1 MRFVHDHHRR
11 IERVAAVTDSTLLQ
25 IAPRIAAHF
34 AHPEIRVFAG
44 DEKDKAL
51 AWLQTGS

>member
-1 MRFVHDHHRR
+1 MRFVHGHHRK

-34 AHPEIRVFAG
+34 AHPEIRVFAS
-44 DEKDKAL
+44 DQKDKAL